1 MQFPGMAAQSCL
13 CHRYVR
19 SSREKLERATMS
31 RNQGKAASIPHA
43 FSQHAFTFSLAIP
56 FLLLFRDCN
65 SARRLFSCDHP
76 WASCD
81 LESTPDILSLDLLP
95 LLLLHLVVFRSTS
108 PPPPHRE
115 RLFHLHVALQS
126 SSPIFLTPHTVLH
139 RGRGRMSPRPA
150 RRATRRLRGACCSLG
165 RRQPPPPPT
174 TRPILLQRTQRTID
188 IQIELSGKHPPALS
202 QQKRC
207 PHLLDS

>member
-1 MQFPGMAAQSCL
+1 
-13 CHRYVR
+13 
-19 SSREKLERATMS
+19 MS

-43 FSQHAFTFSLAIP
+43 FSKAASIPHAFSQYAFTLPSLAIP
-56 FLLLFRDCN
+56 YLLHFRDCN
-65 SARRLFSCDHP
+65 FACRLFSCDYP

-95 LLLLHLVVFRSTS
+95 LLLLRLVVFRSTS

-139 RGRGRMSPRPA
+139 RGCGRMSPPWRA
-150 RRATRRLRGACCSLG
+150 RRATRRLRGARCILG

-188 IQIELSGKHPPALS
+188 IQIELSGNHPPALS

-207 PHLLDS
+207 PHLLNS